1 MPVKITKYDSSG
13 KVISVNKVNNN
24 PIVEKMKACK
34 KCPNLGHVIR
44 EQKVKG

>member
-1 MPVKITKYDSSG
+1 MPLYINRQLQGSPEGSSME
-13 KVISVNKVNNN
+13 KN